1 MSINNKA
8 GKVYVLIL
16 HWQELQHT
24 LACLNSLRAMTF
36 RDFHILVVDNGSDTD
51 DSQTISRQYPE
62 AEILRLDENL
72 GFAGGCNAGIKYC
85 LEHGADWIWLLN
97 NDTKVGMDS
106 LELLL
111 ESGANNRNAGA
122 LSGMVLTGAHETFA
136 ASGRG
141 EIDFAKAKTYLRRDV
156 PDGAA
161 VVDCEWLSGSNLLLR
176 SKALAESGL
185 FDEDY
190 FLYFE
195 DTDLCHRI
203 RLANWK
209 CLLVPAA
216 KVEHVGGASTEGKRR
231 FWRAYYY
238 TRNRL
243 LFFRRYLKGTSRW
256 PAQISIAGHLL
267 RHALVLPFRG
277 PIGRKQ
283 LKAEYLG
290 LRDYMSGRLGRAK
303 CLDWCD

>member
-1 MSINNKA
+1 MSIHNKA

-36 RDFHILVVDNGSDTD
+36 RDFQILVVDNGSEPG

-62 AEILRLDENL
+62 VEILSLPENM
-72 GFAGGCNAGIKYC
+72 GFAGGCNAGIQYC
-85 LEHGADWIWLLN
+85 LDHGADWIWLLN

-111 ESGANNRNAGA
+111 EAGSNNRKSGA
-122 LSGMVLTGAHETFA
+122 LSGMVLTGSGETFA

-141 EIDFAKAKTYLRRDV
+141 EIDFAKAKTYLKRDV
-156 PDGAA
+156 PDGA
-161 VVDCEWLSGSNLLLR
+161 VVVECEWLSGSNLLLR
-176 SKALAESGL
+176 ATALAESGV

-203 RLANWK
+203 RLANWQ

-216 KVEHVGGASTEGKRR
+216 RVEHVGGASTEGKRR

-243 LFFRRYLKGTSRW
+243 LFFRRYLKGPSGW
-256 PAQISIAGHLL
+256 PAQIHIAGHLL

-277 PIGRKQ
+277 PLGRKQ

-290 LRDYMSGRLGRAK
+290 LKDYMTGRLGRAK

>member
-1 MSINNKA
+1 MSTNKT
-8 GKVYVLIL
+8 GKVYILIL

-24 LACLNSLRAMTF
+24 LACLNSLRALTF
-36 RDFHILVVDNGSDTD
+36 RDFKVLVVDNGSESD
-51 DSQTISRQYPE
+51 DGQTISRQYPE
-62 AEILRLDENL
+62 AEILRLPENQ

-85 LEHGADWIWLLN
+85 LDHRADWIWLLN
-97 NDTKVGMDS
+97 NDTKVDINS

-111 ESGANNRNAGA
+111 DAGVKNRKAGA
-122 LSGMVLTGAHETFA
+122 LSGMVLTGAGETFA

-141 EIDFAKAKTYLRRDV
+141 EIDFKKAKTYLKRDV
-156 PDGAA
+156 PNGAT
-161 VVDCEWLSGSNLLLR
+161 VVECEWLSGSNLLLR
-176 SKALAESGL
+176 KEAIADAGY

-203 RLANWK
+203 CLSNWK

-243 LFFRRYLKGTSRW
+243 LFFRRYQKGPAGW
-256 PAQISIAGHLL
+256 PAHIHIAGHLL
-267 RHALVLPFRG
+267 RHAIVLPFRG
-277 PIGRKQ
+277 ELGRKQ
-283 LKAEYLG
+283 LRAEYLG
-290 LRDYMSGRLGRAK
+290 LRDYITGRLGRAQ